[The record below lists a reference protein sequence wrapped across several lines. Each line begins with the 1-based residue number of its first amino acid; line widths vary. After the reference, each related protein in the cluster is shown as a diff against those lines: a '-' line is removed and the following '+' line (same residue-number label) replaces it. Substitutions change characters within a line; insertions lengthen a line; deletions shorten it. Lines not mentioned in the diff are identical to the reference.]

1 MRKVEDNNNITHNV
15 EKRSFERNIGAY
27 MNRVGGFHPQR
38 PEMVIAYAH
47 AHTTVTA
54 IR

>member
-15 EKRSFERNIGAY
+15 EKRSFERNNIIRAY

-47 AHTTVTA
+47 SHKTA